1 MSQVR
6 SHTGS
11 SRPSTHSLTGLAPPA
26 STGLPRSTTRRH
38 APCTT
43 PSPIGHRSSYTGAE
57 LGRKISARYAEAAG
71 PWWIRCATPGQRSPC
86 SPAPTRSTGPGRSA
100 SLNGRVVVAADQDQ
114 RGAARRGR
122 CSGSPA
128 CGYDLSR
135 GAFRPGLGARLAGP
149 VTRSPRSVAGSA
161 AAARMRAAA
170 TCKGGAERAPSCDRQ
185 RCWRCLGSQ
194 DDRFSTDTCR
204 LVSFLARWHAC
215 RGNGRVNEPATYG
228 C

>member
-86 SPAPTRSTGPGRSA
+86 SPAPTRSTGLGRSA

-170 TCKGGAERAPSCDRQ
+170 TCKDGGRARSETRPPA
-185 RCWRCLGSQ
+185 
-194 DDRFSTDTCR
+194 
-204 LVSFLARWHAC
+204 FLAM
-215 RGNGRVNEPATYG
+215 P
-228 C
+228 